1 MLIIISFVLLGCMIG
16 MIIDR
21 HFLLKFYLCYET
33 CFFTISVIMLL
44 CSCEINE
51 IILVLYFLWNTT
63 FEVVLGLSVLW
74 VFHELCPFQWSLFWF
89 FLIINFNL
97 LTILFIVFLLII
109 VHSFCNINP
118 IIIIFIPE
126 SVLKIDCLVRFL
138 VLRSFLFFLFI
149 ISI

>member
-74 VFHELCPFQWSLFWF
+74 VFHELCPFIYSL
-89 FLIINFNL
+89 LPYL
-97 LTILFIVFLLII
+97 LSLENDSSLSMIL
-109 VHSFCNINP
+109 C
-118 IIIIFIPE
+118 
-126 SVLKIDCLVRFL
+126 FL
-138 VLRSFLFFLFI
+138 VLYSLLKRRLISWRPFHYVPILLILVYLFRSI
-149 ISI
+149 ENANIWGSYVVYQ